1 MPKIKS
7 NRGAAKRFQKTGT
20 GRFKHRQANRGHK
33 LTGKPMKR
41 KRQLRNTGIVD
52 GSDQKSIA
60 RMIPYS

>member
-7 NRGAAKRFQKTGT
+7 NRGAAKRFAKTGS

-33 LTGKPMKR
+33 LTGKPTKR
-41 KRQLRNTGIVD
+41 KRQLRSTGIVD
-52 GSDQKSIA
+52 DSDQKSIA